1 MCLAVPGQVK
11 SVAPDGNMRIAKVDF
26 GGIAR
31 EVNLTLVP
39 EAGVGDHVL
48 VHAGFAISR
57 IDEGEAARVWEALRE
72 IDALE
77 DEGTR

>member
-11 SVAPDGNMRIAKVDF
+11 SVASDGNMRIAKVDF
-26 GGIAR
+26 GGVAR

-57 IDEGEAARVWEALRE
+57 IDEVEAERVWDALRE

-77 DEGTR
+77 DGGTR

>member
-1 MCLAVPGQVK
+1 MCLAVPGRVK
-11 SVAPDGNMRIAKVDF
+11 SVTPDGNMRVAKVDF

-57 IDEGEAARVWEALRE
+57 IDEAEAARVWEALKE

-77 DEGTR
+77 Q